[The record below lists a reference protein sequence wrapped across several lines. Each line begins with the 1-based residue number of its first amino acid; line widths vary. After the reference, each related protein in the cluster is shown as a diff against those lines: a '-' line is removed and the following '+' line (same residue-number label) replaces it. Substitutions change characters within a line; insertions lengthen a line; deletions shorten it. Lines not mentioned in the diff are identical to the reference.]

1 MQKIELTQG
10 KYAIVDNDDFG
21 RLSFNSWCLA
31 DSGYAKRGTKSNG
44 KTTIHYM
51 HRQITGAKIG
61 EYVEHIN
68 GDKLDNRKAN
78 LRLVTQSINGH
89 NRHGLNKN
97 NTSGYRGV
105 RFDRSRCKY
114 TAEIWINYKKVSKR
128 FDTIGEAIDQR
139 KLWESAY
146 QC

>member
-61 EYVEHIN
+61 EYVDHIN
-68 GDKLDNRKAN
+68 GDKLDNRIEN
-78 LRLVTQSINGH
+78 LELRTGNHGPNQSIKD
-89 NRHGLNKN
+89 L
-97 NTSGYRGV
+97 
-105 RFDRSRCKY
+105 
-114 TAEIWINYKKVSKR
+114 I
-128 FDTIGEAIDQR
+128 
-139 KLWESAY
+139 ESATKTLQQY
-146 QC
+146 DPERLHDSFRLS